1 MSKIICDVCGTSY
14 PETANQCPICGCAKA
29 VAGDTKDSGAVYTY
43 VKGGRFSTKNV
54 RKRNRAAQVPVA
66 SQPEDET
73 PQPEKD
79 NKDKGLVIT
88 AIALLLVIVAI
99 VIYIAM
105 RFFLPGAADKET
117 TNAYQ
122 DTTSAAE
129 ATTGTTGP
137 VEIVCEDL
145 TLTDGVIELDKAGAA
160 WLLSVTPVPND
171 TTDEITFTSA
181 DPKIASVTQGGKIVA
196 EGAGQTIIT
205 VTCGTVTKQ
214 CRVVC
219 GFEEETTAET
229 TEETTAPVDENFKLN
244 REDFTL
250 ANKGDTW
257 LLYTGDVPASQ
268 ITWSVDDEK
277 VVTVSNGTVTAVGPG
292 YTTVRATYNGTEVK
306 CIVRCGF
313 TEQNTG
319 SGGGIAGTGGV
330 SEDGGQVS
338 TGTSYDLSHNDVT
351 IRVGESFN
359 ISLQDASGNAVAVTF
374 SSANANTCSV
384 SGSSVTGVAA
394 GMSSVSA
401 TYNGV
406 TYTCIVRVI

>member
-29 VAGDTKDSGAVYTY
+29 VAGDTKDTGAVYTH

-54 RKRNRAAQVPVA
+54 RKRNRALQVPV
-66 SQPEDET
+66 SEHSVEDVT
-73 PQPEKD
+73 QPEKEG
-79 NKDKGLVIT
+79 KDKWLVIT
-88 AIALLLVIVAI
+88 AITLLLVIVAV
-99 VIYIAM
+99 VIYIAL
-105 RFFLPGAADKET
+105 RFFVPGGADTET
-117 TNAYQ
+117 TGALQ
-122 DTTSAAE
+122 DTTAAAE
-129 ATTGTTGP
+129 VTTGTTGP
-137 VEIVCEDL
+137 IEIPCQDL

-160 WLLSVTPVPND
+160 WLLSVTPVPAD
-171 TTDEITFTSA
+171 TTDEITFVSA
-181 DPKIASVTQGGKIVA
+181 DPQIASVTRGGKIVA
-196 EGAGQTIIT
+196 EGAGQTTIT
-205 VTCGTVTKQ
+205 VTCGQITKE

-219 GFEEETTAET
+219 GFEEETTAATTET
-229 TEETTAPVDENFKLN
+229 TVPADVTFKLN

-257 LLYTGDVPASQ
+257 LLYTGDIPASQ
-268 ITWSVDDEK
+268 ITWRVDDDK
-277 VVTVSNGTVTAVGPG
+277 VVTVNNGTVTAVGPG

-319 SGGGIAGTGGV
+319 SGSGIAGSGGV

-338 TGTSYDLSHNDVT
+338 TGSSYSLSHKDVT
-351 IRVGESFN
+351 ISVGESFT
-359 ISLQDASGNAVAVTF
+359 ISLQDAAGNAVNVTW
-374 SSANANTCSV
+374 SSANSGTCSV
-384 SGSSVTGVAA
+384 SGSSVTGIAS

-406 TYTCIVRVI
+406 TYTCIVRVR